1 MKFKFSIIL
10 LLLLFPVIFTSSH
23 DSYNTWQDAFAEEEK
38 IIKVHFAAANITSGK
53 LSIENTNMVV
63 SGVYHDIFNTVDWGF
78 KRAGHIW
85 RVGDDKP
92 MIFRYFSDWP
102 CENAYIYVRHMSI
115 AETGDRKSS
124 ILVKINGTEVA
135 LNKGAGPSPV
145 IGVDDKMPEAKEHIF
160 PYIKKGWNTIEIL
173 SSKGSGLLHGVQRV
187 AVLHFQKESKYLE
200 EKQKRNE
207 SQLKTIFE
215 DDFTDNRN
223 NWNEY
228 PEDDEGVQ
236 IMQNGK
242 YILYSTQDYWRTI
255 RTIEIDQDKD
265 FEIESTIEKAG
276 GVDDNSYDII
286 WGLGGKN
293 YYTFGISGNGSYKY
307 LKRVDGEWIYTIN
320 WTESEFINKYNAI
333 NRLKIKKSGDKLSF
347 YINNQFVNE
356 TQFEKFFGNGL
367 GIGFSS
373 NIRVKIDDYI
383 VRGTPL
389 EKLETIFEDDFVDNR
404 YNWNEHPENEDGV
417 LKIQNGKYVFHNR
430 SKKGYYNW
438 TLRKIEIDQ
447 TEDFE
452 IESTIKK
459 VGGKDDDGYD
469 IIWGSDGTNHYI
481 FRLMGDGLY
490 TYSKWVEGKWTNVI
504 KKESKYINKYNS
516 TNKLKLS
523 KSGNKLTF
531 YINDQFVDETNFER
545 FLGDRV
551 GFALG
556 SGVEV
561 EIDNLVIK
569 GTSLKDN
576 RPPVIIVH
584 EPPLTRGF
592 SVVGSEKTTIRGKVT
607 DESDIYEVLVNGQE
621 ATVDQDGTF
630 RIEVNLAM
638 GENRIR
644 IKATDM
650 KDNFAEETFTLKRT
664 SEPTPHE
671 VLGREGVDYAL
682 LFATNQY
689 DSWNTLIN
697 PINDAGTIADELNS
711 SYGFHTELFENLPQT
726 DILTKLR
733 EYAQKQYKDDDQ
745 LFIFFAGHGLFD
757 EVFGEGFI
765 VVKDSKSKLEDKGKI
780 SYISHERLKTIVNSI
795 PCKHICLVLD
805 VCFGGTFDPLIA
817 QADRGGDEYEVSRT
831 EFIQRKMKFE
841 TRRYLTSGGKEYV
854 PDGRPGHYSPFAGK
868 FLEALRCYGGKDA
881 ILTLGEILNFVE
893 KVSPEPRGG
902 AFGNNEPG
910 SDFIFIAR

>member
-1 MKFKFSIIL
+1 MKFKVSLIIL
-10 LLLLFPVIFTSSH
+10 LLIIPVIFTSSH
-23 DSYNTWQDAFAEEEK
+23 NSSITWRDAFAEEEK
-38 IIKVHFAAANITSGK
+38 IIKVYFAAANITSGK

-78 KRAGHIW
+78 KRAGYIW

-124 ILVKINGTEVA
+124 LLVKINDTEVT
-135 LNKGAGPSPV
+135 LKQGAGPSPV

-160 PYIKKGWNTIEIL
+160 HYIKRGWNTIEIL
-173 SSKGSGLLHGVQRV
+173 SSQGSGLLHGIQRV

-207 SQLKTIFE
+207 NHLKTIFE
-215 DDFTDNRN
+215 DDFTDNRH
-223 NWNEY
+223 
-228 PEDDEGVQ
+228 
-236 IMQNGK
+236 
-242 YILYSTQDYWRTI
+242 
-255 RTIEIDQDKD
+255 
-265 FEIESTIEKAG
+265 
-276 GVDDNSYDII
+276 
-286 WGLGGKN
+286 
-293 YYTFGISGNGSYKY
+293 
-307 LKRVDGEWIYTIN
+307 
-320 WTESEFINKYNAI
+320 
-333 NRLKIKKSGDKLSF
+333 
-347 YINNQFVNE
+347 
-356 TQFEKFFGNGL
+356 
-367 GIGFSS
+367 
-373 NIRVKIDDYI
+373 
-383 VRGTPL
+383 
-389 EKLETIFEDDFVDNR
+389 
-404 YNWNEHPENEDGV
+404 NWNEHPEDEDGV

-490 TYSKWVEGKWTNVI
+490 TYSKWVDGKWTNVI
-504 KKESKYINKYNS
+504 EKDSKYINKYNS

-523 KSGNKLTF
+523 KSGNILTF
-531 YINDQFVDETNFER
+531 YINDKHVDETNFER

-576 RPPVIIVH
+576 TPPVIVIH

-592 SVVGSEKTTIRGKVT
+592 SVVGSEKITVRGKVT
-607 DESDIYEVLVNGQE
+607 DESDIYELLVNGQE

-650 KDNFAEETFTLKRT
+650 KDNFTEETFTLKRT
-664 SEPTPHE
+664 AEPTTHE
-671 VLGREGVDYAL
+671 VLGRKGVDYAL

-697 PINDAGTIADELNS
+697 PINDARTIADELNS

-733 EYAQKQYKDDDQ
+733 DYAKKQYKNDDQ

-831 EFIQRKMKFE
+831 EFIQRKMRFE